1 MDTPMSGITL
11 AQAQAQLDAL
21 LAAQA
26 GSTLT
31 VRYGDRSV
39 TYRQADEIAR
49 QITYWSRIIAELQ
62 RRAVGMSRHGYSAAN
77 LSGRG

>member
-1 MDTPMSGITL
+1 MSGITL
-11 AQAQAQLDAL
+11 SKAQAQLDAL

-39 TYRQADEIAR
+39 TYRQATEIA
-49 QITYWSRIIAELQ
+49 QLVTYWSRVIAQLQ
-62 RRAVGMSRHGYSAAN
+62 RRAAGVSRHGYVAAN